1 MILQALNDY
10 YVRKSASGEL
20 APPGFSPKA
29 IPFLVVLS
37 STGEFVQLSDT
48 RELIGRRLT
57 AKTFLVPEEKERS
70 GSRAYATANF
80 LWDHYGYVMGFP
92 KSDKKQDVEMA
103 QKQFSAFK
111 ERVNQALCSRP
122 GEIGLQAV
130 SAFLESD
137 DQVQRVRA
145 DLLWSDCARI
155 PGCNISFRLEGDAEL
170 ICQRLGV
177 AELVRGGLNADSDDE
192 ESELGISA
200 RECFCAVTGEVDQI
214 ARLHRRTPIANSKSN
229 AKLVSFQKKSGYDS
243 YGKEQSF
250 NAPIGVKAALAYTTA
265 LNHLL
270 RKGSP
275 QRMQVGDASTVFWA
289 ADVDQSGFE
298 EDFAA
303 VFGESEKDDPDR
315 GAEAVRN
322 LYRATATGAYAG
334 DDRDARFCVL
344 GLAPNAARIA
354 VRFWHCSTIAELGLR
369 IRQHFDDLELV
380 RPDFESPYLS
390 LYRLYTSIAML
401 GKADN
406 IPPQM
411 AGDTM
416 RAILGGTPYPTTLM
430 QAAIRRIRADQT
442 IKYPRAAVLK
452 ASLNRLIRHNRLSA
466 KELTVSLDPENTDPA
481 YRLGRLFATLER
493 IQGVAQPGINTT
505 IRERY
510 YGAASSAPS
519 SVFPVLLKLKNHH
532 LAKID
537 KPGLV
542 VWFEKLLGQIFAGLS
557 AMPTRLSMTEQ
568 GLFAIGY
575 YHQQQDF
582 YTSKQ
587 KPDDAAS
594 QPVDQ
599 GETP

>member
-20 APPGFSPKA
+20 APDGFELKP
-29 IPFLVVLS
+29 IPFVLVVDRD
-37 STGEFVQLSDT
+37 GRFVQIDDT
-48 RELIGRRLT
+48 RRTEGARKPARE
-57 AKTFLVPEEKERS
+57 FLVPQTVKRS
-70 GSRAYATANF
+70 VDIAANL
-80 LWDHYGYVMGFP
+80 LWDSVEYVLGVVREGGKP
-92 KSDKKQDVEMA
+92 ERVAEQH
-103 QKQFSAFK
+103 SAFVL
-111 ERVNQALCSRP
+111 RVESLGTSEDP
-122 GEIGLQAV
+122 GLIAVRAFLAGLDLNLLQADP
-130 SAFLESD
+130 LWT
-137 DQVQRVRA
+137 
-145 DLLWSDCARI
+145 DLVASN
-155 PGCNISFRLEGDAEL
+155 PFISFRLSDDAADTL
-170 ICQRLGV
+170 ICQRV
-177 AELVRGGLNADSDDE
+177 AVIELVRALGGTDTENQGFCLARGSVDS
-192 ESELGISA
+192 
-200 RECFCAVTGEVDQI
+200 I
-214 ARLHRRTPIANSKSN
+214 ARLHPAIKGVWGAQSSGANI
-229 AKLVSFQKKSGYDS
+229 VSFNLDAFSSFGRK
-243 YGKEQSF
+243 QSF
-250 NAPIGVKAALAYTTA
+250 NASIGETAAFAYTTA

-275 QRMQVGDASTVFWA
+275 HRMQVGDASTVFWA

-315 GAEAVRN
+315 GVEAVRN

-334 DDRDARFCVL
+334 NDRDARFCVL

-354 VRFWHCSTIAELGLR
+354 VRFWQCSTIAELGPR

-380 RPDFESPYLS
+380 KPDFESPYLS
-390 LYRLYTSIAML
+390 LYRLFTSIAML

-406 IPPQM
+406 IPPQV

-416 RAILGGTPYPTTLM
+416 RAILGGTPYPATLM

-442 IKYPRAAVLK
+442 IQYPRAAVLK

-568 GLFAIGY
+568 GLFSIGY

-594 QPVDQ
+594 QPADQ